1 MLNIVE
7 NHLFSCW
14 AEGREPERVSCLG
27 KQEKDS
33 CDEVPLSTLPSPLP
47 RGADLMQLRL
57 FGTPLPTEVSLR
69 PLLFPQ
75 REELKDLHTYCVYNN
90 LPSGLRQEM
99 LDFMQLKFRISEKRR
114 DVLDKFPRPIRARV
128 AKLLHR
134 SYLEGADLFQ
144 DCSPEMLEQMV
155 GAWFLNVTAKQY
167 ENAAVY
173 WGSKF
178 KAYCESLRVTCSRT
192 ARPRCSS
199 RWWGFGFL
207 MLPVPFA
214 GAPNSRHT
222 MKV

>member
-1 MLNIVE
+1 MRSLSGLCPLPSRE
-7 NHLFSCW
+7 EQTSCNSGSS
-14 AEGREPERVSCLG
+14 E
-27 KQEKDS
+27 
-33 CDEVPLSTLPSPLP
+33 PLS
-47 RGADLMQLRL
+47 RLR
-57 FGTPLPTEVSLR
+57 SR
-69 PLLFPQ
+69 SDPLLFPQ

-155 GAWFLNVTAKQY
+155 GLLFLCCFCRCLLVLPFKAYYKSLRSESTIPIVS
-167 ENAAVY
+167 AAVY
-173 WGSKF
+173 W
-178 KAYCESLRVTCSRT
+178 
-192 ARPRCSS
+192 
-199 RWWGFGFL
+199 
-207 MLPVPFA
+207 
-214 GAPNSRHT
+214 APNSRRI